1 MTCKE
6 NDSQDKKI
14 DRELAALMKRLHD
27 AISRIYDDAEK
38 DKVLAGYLEKYIKL
52 TTTDFQRMNYDEV
65 KNQRFLESAI
75 LAPAFA
81 SFREVY
87 GEGNMTCRDAHNTW
101 NRILEV
107 LQTKERSA
115 YVKYLYSLVPQ
126 NGEPY
131 IKENRE
137 KLARLVKRYL
147 EVIRAEIEYAEEY
160 AEELL
165 SETQLSTI
173 AARPKFGV
181 AKFNGAIYRWLVS
194 MNSGRTPC
202 RPTEFWLDR
211 VSAFVVFLV
220 CFAIILLTV
229 IY

>member
-38 DKVLAGYLEKYIKL
+38 DEVLAGYLEKYIKL

-81 SFREVY
+81 SFRAIY
-87 GEGNMTCRDAHNTW
+87 GENAMTCIETRNTW

-115 YVKYLYSLVPQ
+115 YVQYLYSLTPQ
-126 NGEPY
+126 KGEPY
-131 IKENRE
+131 VKENRE
-137 KLARLVKRYL
+137 KLAHLVRRYL
-147 EVIRAEIEYAEEY
+147 EVVRVERAYAEEY
-160 AEELL
+160 AEELF
-165 SETQLSTI
+165 SKEQLDTRISQIECSNTALDDSIYSYIISSKSNDIWDICPVGTI
-173 AARPKFGV
+173 
-181 AKFNGAIYRWLVS
+181 
-194 MNSGRTPC
+194 
-202 RPTEFWLDR
+202 
-211 VSAFVVFLV
+211 VFLFCIV
-220 CFAIILLTV
+220 AIIMAGVYYFWRL
-229 IY
+229 